1 MVIVSIFTNWCGL
14 QYHAQSGHEGE
25 LKTDIPQEV
34 GFGEGH
40 QGGDLPQA
48 VEPVLLAADLAGE
61 QGQGLIRATRT
72 TAASAPTRMVYS
84 PMAVTLSPAVRKRRR
99 FPSNLTNR
107 VENRPAR
114 MVLLKPQNQNQSRR
128 GFSTKRIS

>member
-61 QGQGLIRATRT
+61 QGQGAHQGGAHHGGLGADQDGVQPDGGHAEPGRQEAATLPQQLNEQGGEQAGQDGVIET
-72 TAASAPTRMVYS
+72 TKS
-84 PMAVTLSPAVRKRRR
+84 
-99 FPSNLTNR
+99 
-107 VENRPAR
+107 
-114 MVLLKPQNQNQSRR
+114 KPK
-128 GFSTKRIS
+128 STWFFN